1 MMKQDIPHTRVQA
14 SRSAVTERGQ
24 ERQVAVQVGRS
35 FGFDLR
41 PSRLFVWAGAERE
54 GHQRIVS
61 LGKPPARMQAPRRR
75 RWLKVGPAEISYL
88 GSPAVT
94 LPLSAWRYAQ
104 HVRRQVGGPQTSGA
118 ERAGATAGGGAA
130 TVPNGAQTGDRAAQ
144 RR

>member
-1 MMKQDIPHTRVQA
+1 M
-14 SRSAVTERGQ
+14 
-24 ERQVAVQVGRS
+24 AVQVGRS

-41 PSRLFVWAGAERE
+41 PSRLFIWAGPERE
-54 GHQRIVS
+54 GHERIVS

-104 HVRRQVGGPQTSGA
+104 HVRRRARRRQAKPGEGYSRRAIDAGRERARSPSGA
-118 ERAGATAGGGAA
+118 VRGGAK
-130 TVPNGAQTGDRAAQ
+130 AAPPPSVTPT
-144 RR
+144 RSCSAACS

>member
-1 MMKQDIPHTRVQA
+1 MMKRDVLHTQVQA
-14 SRSAVTERGQ
+14 SRSAVTERDQ

-54 GHQRIVS
+54 GHERIVS

-75 RWLKVGPAEISYL
+75 RWLKVGPAEVSYL

-94 LPLSAWRYAQ
+94 LPLSALRYAQ
-104 HVRRQVGGPQTSGA
+104 HVRRQVSG
-118 ERAGATAGGGAA
+118 
-130 TVPNGAQTGDRAAQ
+130 QKTGDAQ
-144 RR
+144 RPTMEKPGDTA

>member
-1 MMKQDIPHTRVQA
+1 MKHDLLHPQVQA

-24 ERQVAVQVGRS
+24 ERQMAVQVGRG

-41 PSRLFVWAGAERE
+41 PSRLFVWAGPERE
-54 GHQRIVS
+54 GHERIVS

-75 RWLKVGPAEISYL
+75 RFVKVGRAEISYL

-104 HVRRQVGGPQTSGA
+104 HLRKQ
-118 ERAGATAGGGAA
+118 GGGVEKTLGTEKPDDTA
-130 TVPNGAQTGDRAAQ
+130 
-144 RR
+144 

>member
-1 MMKQDIPHTRVQA
+1 MMNGDVLHTRVQA

-54 GHQRIVS
+54 GHERIVS

-104 HVRRQVGGPQTSGA
+104 HVRKQVGGSQQAGVARPGGQQQGA
-118 ERAGATAGGGAA
+118 EKPGD
-130 TVPNGAQTGDRAAQ
+130 TV
-144 RR
+144 

>member
-1 MMKQDIPHTRVQA
+1 MMNRDVLHTQVQA

-24 ERQVAVQVGRS
+24 ERQVAVQMGRS

-41 PSRLFVWAGAERE
+41 PSRLFVWAGAARE
-54 GHQRIVS
+54 GHERIVS

-75 RWLKVGPAEISYL
+75 RWVKVGPAEISYL

-104 HVRRQVGGPQTSGA
+104 HVRRQVGSGQNTSDAAKPRGKPG
-118 ERAGATAGGGAA
+118 ETA
-130 TVPNGAQTGDRAAQ
+130 
-144 RR
+144 

>member
-1 MMKQDIPHTRVQA
+1 MKRDLLHPQLQA
-14 SRSAVTERGQ
+14 SRSTVTERGQ

-41 PSRLFVWAGAERE
+41 PSRLFVWAGSERE

-75 RWLKVGPAEISYL
+75 RWLKVGRAEISYL

-94 LPLSAWRYAQ
+94 VPLSAVRYAQ
-104 HVRRQVGGPQTSGA
+104 HVRRRTHDAQKLGPQNPG
-118 ERAGATAGGGAA
+118 ETA
-130 TVPNGAQTGDRAAQ
+130 
-144 RR
+144 

>member
-1 MMKQDIPHTRVQA
+1 MKQDLPHPLVQA
-14 SRSAVTERGQ
+14 SRSAVAERGQ
-24 ERQVAVQVGRS
+24 ERQMTVQVGRS

-41 PSRLFVWAGAERE
+41 PSRLFIWAGVERK
-54 GHQRIVS
+54 GHERIIS

-104 HVRRQVGGPQTSGA
+104 HLRKQAGSVQKTGGTEKPVD
-118 ERAGATAGGGAA
+118 
-130 TVPNGAQTGDRAAQ
+130 TV
-144 RR
+144 